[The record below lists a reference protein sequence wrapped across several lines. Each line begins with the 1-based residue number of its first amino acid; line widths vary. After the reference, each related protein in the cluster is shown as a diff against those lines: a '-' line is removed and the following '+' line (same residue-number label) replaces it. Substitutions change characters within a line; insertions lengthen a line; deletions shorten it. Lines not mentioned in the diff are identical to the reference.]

1 MFYMIQY
8 YVSFLQM
15 QNKNIV
21 IFMRGAGTYYC
32 NGVSFHFNVENVF
45 DTQVNCVRGFV
56 TEQTILPTSQS
67 TTVLLKMSIGYLDLF
82 GLVILLVTIWGQR
95 WSRLAWSGETNP
107 ACCHC

>member
-1 MFYMIQY
+1 MIQY

-32 NGVSFHFNVENVF
+32 NGVLFHFNVENVF

-82 GLVILLVTIWGQR
+82 AFWLGDITCHDLGATLES
-95 WSRLAWSGETNP
+95 SRMVG
-107 ACCHC
+107 